1 MVIVIPMFVNLT
13 INIITLKY
21 IQKSS
26 RRIQPTSSTH
36 ANSGNIL
43 NQLNISRRNVYF
55 LRHMIFLFIVFL
67 VGLCPLR
74 LLVLI
79 DTDSQVNI
87 LVYKI
92 FTLNIPIS
100 LLIITT
106 DLFLLNSAVMLYL
119 KEKYFSI
126 FRKLL
131 CIG

>member
-92 FTLNIPIS
+92 FALNIPIS

>member
-92 FTLNIPIS
+92 FALNIPIS

-106 DLFLLNSAVMLYL
+106 DLFLLNRAVMLYL